1 MSNDNSIDPL
11 RLWREWFVKSEK
23 TWSDTLTEL
32 MGDENFSKGMG
43 RYVHEALHTHRMF
56 SEAMAQYLSNLNIP
70 SRADILDMNDR
81 LAHIE
86 DTLNQLVVELRGQR
100 AQLTKLAAGGGA
112 AGDARPRPTRT
123 RRPEA
128 SA

>member
-1 MSNDNSIDPL
+1 MSNENNIDPM

-23 TWSDTLTEL
+23 TWSDALTEL

-43 RYVHEALHTHRMF
+43 RYMHEALHTHRMF

-81 LAHIE
+81 LAHVE

-100 AQLTKLAAGGGA
+100 AQLTKLAAG
-112 AGDARPRPTRT
+112 AGDGERLRPART
-123 RRPEA
+123 RRPQADEK
-128 SA
+128 